1 MPNKKARK
9 KHTKLKKTAA
19 KTAASAKKTIKKK
32 PARKAASTK
41 RPAKRK
47 PAPKRAAAK
56 TSSIEKKS
64 VEKRPVKKSSVG
76 KTTAAAKTSTVIK
89 KRAPRESQT
98 FDNDAT
104 ALQERRSGSA
114 GQSGDLQGLSG
125 HEGADS
131 ESVDELLEEGNAF
144 EAEVVSGVES
154 ADDAD
159 EQEVHTHE
167 VSEDDVPDEY
177 LDKD

>member
-19 KTAASAKKTIKKK
+19 KKAASAKKTIKKK

-41 RPAKRK
+41 RPPKRK

-56 TSSIEKKS
+56 TSS
-64 VEKRPVKKSSVG
+64 VEKRPVGKRPVG

-167 VSEDDVPDEY
+167 VSEDDVPGEY

>member
-19 KTAASAKKTIKKK
+19 KKAASAKKTIKKK

-41 RPAKRK
+41 RPPKRRL
-47 PAPKRAAAK
+47 PPKRAAAK

-64 VEKRPVKKSSVG
+64 VKKSSVG

-144 EAEVVSGVES
+144 EADVVSGVES

-167 VSEDDVPDEY
+167 VSEDDVPGEY

>member
-19 KTAASAKKTIKKK
+19 KKAASAKKTIKKK

-41 RPAKRK
+41 RPPKRK
-47 PAPKRAAAK
+47 PAPKR
-56 TSSIEKKS
+56 
-64 VEKRPVKKSSVG
+64 
-76 KTTAAAKTSTVIK
+76 AAAKTSTVIK

-167 VSEDDVPDEY
+167 VSEDDVPGEY

>member
-19 KTAASAKKTIKKK
+19 KKAASAKKTIKKK

-41 RPAKRK
+41 RPAKRRL
-47 PAPKRAAAK
+47 PPKRAAAK

-64 VEKRPVKKSSVG
+64 VKKSSVG

-167 VSEDDVPDEY
+167 VSEDDVPGEY